1 MITLKSRLYENK
13 IGVILETSD
22 DFSIN
27 FVSSYDERI
36 ELSRWAADLI
46 LDGVLDEINKKNTSV
61 QHDDIDVGYI
71 EYSGVLN
78 SYLIIDGTKIALNT
92 NEIIKYIAVGVN
104 LQITKGI
111 YIDEKS

>member
-1 MITLKSRLYENK
+1 MIKLKSRLYENK

-27 FVSSYDERI
+27 FVSNLDERI

-46 LDGVLDEINKKNTSV
+46 LDGVLDEFNKKNICV
-61 QHDDIDVGYI
+61 QQDDIDVGYI
-71 EYSGVLN
+71 EYNGVLS
-78 SYLIIDGTKIALNT
+78 SYLIIDGTKIDLSI
-92 NEIIKYIAVGVN
+92 NEIIKYIVVGIN